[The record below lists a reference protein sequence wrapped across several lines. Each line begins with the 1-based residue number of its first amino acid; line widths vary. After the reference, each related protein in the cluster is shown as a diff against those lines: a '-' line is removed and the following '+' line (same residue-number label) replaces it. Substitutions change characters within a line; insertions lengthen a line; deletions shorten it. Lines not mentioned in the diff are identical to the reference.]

1 RTFGTDLPLVARVIS
16 EFAKGNHPLY
26 PNYFN
31 SELILNEDGLFC
43 SRWRYKEDGN
53 EEEKELIY
61 ELHPMMMSQ
70 NNSNSGSSGSS
81 SNSTSHSTHCSGD
94 DEVLNYL
101 QSKTIVGIQD
111 NYPFWRD
118 ANHEPWAGK
127 PVWARTNNN
136 NKNGQQGGSSTTN
149 HNHHHILLDDNIH
162 NDPKDGAGGIRIPV
176 VKLGCCG
183 NRDGVGH
190 DDDNDTA
197 SYYESLHGIEAL
209 AMHGKHLIRVPTIRP
224 LMEDDWFIRQIE
236 GARWRL
242 LMEEAEEEEGEM
254 VVRQRNKR

>member
-1 RTFGTDLPLVARVIS
+1 
-16 EFAKGNHPLY
+16 
-26 PNYFN
+26 
-31 SELILNEDGLFC
+31 
-43 SRWRYKEDGN
+43 
-53 EEEKELIY
+53 
-61 ELHPMMMSQ
+61 MMMTRN
-70 NNSNSGSSGSS
+70 NNSSSSGSS

-118 ANHEPWAGK
+118 ANHESWAGK
-127 PVWARTNNN
+127 AVWARTNNN
-136 NKNGQQGGSSTTN
+136 NNGQQGSSTTN

-162 NDPKDGAGGIRIPV
+162 NDPNDGAGGIRIPV

-183 NRDGVGH
+183 NIDGGGH
-190 DDDNDTA
+190 DYDAT
-197 SYYESLHGIEAL
+197 SYESLHGNEAL

-242 LMEEAEEEEGEM
+242 LMEEEEEEEGDDGSTTAEQK
-254 VVRQRNKR
+254 VN